1 MDHNL
6 YIVIL
11 SLFVCFLFALVSIE
25 WAQRRSEE
33 QKMQQRFL
41 ILGSVT
47 MGIAVWATHF
57 MGMLSIQSPV
67 TMYYDLQTM
76 LLAFAAG
83 ILFSYVSFYLLQY
96 NVQKLPKK
104 IWAPVIIFGFGLIL
118 VHSIGLLSMHVHMPL
133 QTDLPLILLSF
144 SSAFFF
150 SWVGFRILLLQAF
163 KFRLIIASL
172 SLTSG
177 VSLMH
182 YIGEMALVGGTP
194 TFNWHNEFPLTNI
207 NILST
212 LLVLGATSIVLI
224 LYILEQLDQK
234 KIVQQRIELLE
245 SEHRYNSLF
254 DLNPE
259 GVFVIGPDQN
269 FIKANKSIE
278 SITGYSFEELQKMP
292 YTNLLKE
299 NQIENSLNFLKR
311 VMEGETV
318 KHPLTIHHKDGHEV
332 ELEITSLPY
341 SIKNTITAVIGIAK
355 DMTAVKESHEYKQRA
370 QTLTYVGELAAGL
383 AHEIRN
389 PLTSIKGFAQLFK
402 SQDETNEK
410 DHFLGIML
418 RETERINFIIS
429 QLMILARPHMI
440 IKKDHDLNALI
451 NRSLKFMDD
460 EGDFHTTTFQL
471 NLPDQPVDFHCEENL
486 MTQLFL
492 NVLKNSL
499 EAIPSWGTITVTLT
513 QSDETIQISMKD
525 DGPGIPE
532 DILPMLGQ
540 PFYTTK
546 DSNPGLG
553 LMICYQIVENHG
565 GKIHI
570 ESKEGSGTTV
580 SMEFP
585 NNVARG
591 EAKELEMTGAC

>member
-1 MDHNL
+1 LDHNL

-25 WAQRRSEE
+25 WAQRRLEE
-33 QKMQQRFL
+33 QNTPYRFL

-47 MGIAVWATHF
+47 MGIAVWVTHF

-67 TMYYDLQTM
+67 PMYFDLQIM

-83 ILFSYVSFYLLQY
+83 IIFSYVSFYLLQY
-96 NVQKLPKK
+96 NVRKLPKK
-104 IWAPVIIFGFGLIL
+104 LWAPVITFSSGLIL
-118 VHSIGLLSMHVHMPL
+118 VHGIGLLSMHVHMPL
-133 QTDLPLILLSF
+133 QTDLPLILLSVN
-144 SSAFFF
+144 SAFLF
-150 SWVGFRILLLQAF
+150 SWIGFRILLLQAF
-163 KFRLIIASL
+163 KFRLIIASI

-212 LLVLGATSIVLI
+212 LLVLGATIIVLI

-234 KIVQQRIELLE
+234 KIVQQRIEILE

-259 GVFVIGPDQN
+259 GVFVIGPNRN
-269 FIKANKSIE
+269 FIKANQSIE
-278 SITGYSFEELQKMP
+278 KITGYTFEELQSMP
-292 YTNLLKE
+292 YTDLLKE
-299 NQIENSLNFLKR
+299 TEVERSLSFLVR
-311 VMEGETV
+311 VMQGETI
-318 KHPLTIHHKDGHEV
+318 KHPLTIYHKDGHDV
-332 ELEITSLPY
+332 ELEITSIPY
-341 SIKNTITAVIGIAK
+341 SIKNNITAVIGIAK
-355 DMTAVKESHEYKQRA
+355 DMTAIKESQEYKQRA
-370 QTLTYVGELAAGL
+370 QTLAYVGELAAGL

-389 PLTSIKGFAQLFK
+389 PLTSIKGFAQLLN
-402 SQDETNEK
+402 SQDETNETN
-410 DHFLGIML
+410 HFLGIML

-451 NRSLKFMDD
+451 NRSLKFMVD
-460 EGDFHTTTFQL
+460 EGDFHTTALQL
-471 NLPDQPVDFHCEENL
+471 NLSDHPVYFHCEENL

-492 NVLKNSL
+492 NVFKNSL
-499 EAIPSWGTITVTLT
+499 EAIPNWGTITVTLT
-513 QSDETIQISMKD
+513 HSDESIQISIKD
-525 DGPGIPE
+525 DGPGIPD

-546 DSNPGLG
+546 ESNPGLG

-570 ESKEGSGTTV
+570 ESKEGCGTTV
-580 SMEFP
+580 SIEFP
-585 NNVARG
+585 VNVIKQERDLL
-591 EAKELEMTGAC
+591 EASSI